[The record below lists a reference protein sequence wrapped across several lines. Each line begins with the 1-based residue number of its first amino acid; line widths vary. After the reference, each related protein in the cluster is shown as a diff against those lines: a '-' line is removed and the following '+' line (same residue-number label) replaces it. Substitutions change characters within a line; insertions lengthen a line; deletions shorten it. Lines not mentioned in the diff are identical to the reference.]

1 MRRANL
7 SSLKIGYVVGSTIQH
22 YSVRS
27 RLGKGG
33 MGEVYL
39 AEDTRLG
46 REVALKMLPAGSQ
59 ADPERRARLL
69 TEARAASALRSSNIA
84 AIYDIGEEDGL
95 AFLVM
100 EYVEGEPLSERLT
113 RGALPTREALEVA
126 IQVAEALDEAHGRGI
141 VHRDIKS
148 ANIMLTRRG
157 LVKVLDFGLAKFI
170 QGTDGRAAIDSAL
183 TIEHTMAGMVLG
195 TISYM
200 SPEQAL
206 GKSVDG
212 RSDLFSLGVVLYE
225 CVAAHLPFAGT
236 SFAAVVNAILNQ
248 PPAPLVQYLEA
259 TPQQLETI
267 IRRALEKKPELR
279 YQTARDFQTDLSA
292 LRDALDGHQRVL
304 SSGMRARELSA
315 LQGTAEIPNAIA
327 VMTFTN
333 ITREPADEW
342 IGSGIAETVGA
353 DLRNVPGVSVIGRE
367 RIFDAL
373 RNLQSADAAALDD
386 RFAIEV
392 GRGLGARWI
401 VSGGYQRAGTQL
413 RITAHIVEVATGVTL
428 RTVKI
433 DGAVSEIFGLQ
444 DRIVFELTQGL
455 DLQLAGSAIAEIQRD
470 ETRSVEAYELYSR
483 GSMTLRLA
491 SRDAPDRAISLFE
504 KALAL
509 DPDYAEAWAG
519 LGGAYQ
525 IKGTFLN
532 IPELLEKALEYE
544 RRALALDPMQA
555 EAQTWLGATLLALG
569 RVEQALEALQQAV
582 KLDPKQPRP
591 WAMLA
596 RAYWIGRGDITTG
609 IAKLERAISLNPQFG
624 YGHLQL
630 AFLYTE
636 IGEFDKAQAAAEQA
650 VDLQERYISGEE
662 GLLIVGAHTRLGYVH
677 YRQGR
682 YAEAISEYQAEL
694 LFLTAVDHVL
704 KERALIELHQ
714 KMGAAY
720 LKLGQRLDAER
731 HLKTAIRS
739 FEDRLTS
746 GADDAQTKYYAA
758 VAYALSGNLE
768 HAVRVPRADVHEAGA
783 AQQEARHE
791 RSRSGGRSCTAASRG
806 GAVASSVYG
815 QRSALGGL

>member
-1 MRRANL
+1 VEA
-7 SSLKIGYVVGSTIQH
+7 
-22 YSVRS
+22 
-27 RLGKGG
+27 
-33 MGEVYL
+33 
-39 AEDTRLG
+39 AEQD
-46 REVALKMLPAGSQ
+46 
-59 ADPERRARLL
+59 
-69 TEARAASALRSSNIA
+69 
-84 AIYDIGEEDGL
+84 
-95 AFLVM
+95 
-100 EYVEGEPLSERLT
+100 
-113 RGALPTREALEVA
+113 
-126 IQVAEALDEAHGRGI
+126 
-141 VHRDIKS
+141 
-148 ANIMLTRRG
+148 
-157 LVKVLDFGLAKFI
+157 
-170 QGTDGRAAIDSAL
+170 
-183 TIEHTMAGMVLG
+183 
-195 TISYM
+195 
-200 SPEQAL
+200 
-206 GKSVDG
+206 
-212 RSDLFSLGVVLYE
+212 
-225 CVAAHLPFAGT
+225 
-236 SFAAVVNAILNQ
+236 
-248 PPAPLVQYLEA
+248 LEA
-259 TPQQLETI
+259 IVL
-267 IRRALEKKPELR
+267 RALEKKPELR
-279 YQTARDFQTDLSA
+279 YQTAREFQTDLTS
-292 LRDALDGHQRVL
+292 LRDALDGHQRLL
-304 SSGMRARELSA
+304 SSGIRTRELSGA
-315 LQGTAEIPNAIA
+315 QPSAETSNTVA

-373 RNLQSADAAALDD
+373 RNMQSGDIAAMDE

-392 GRGLGARWI
+392 GRGLGARWM
-401 VSGGYQRAGTQL
+401 VSGGYQRAGAQL

-433 DGAVSEIFGLQ
+433 DGAIAEIFSLQ

-455 DLQLAGSAIAEIQRD
+455 ELHLAGSEIAEIQRD

-483 GSMTLRLA
+483 GTMTMRLA

-504 KALAL
+504 KALAI

-525 IKGTFLN
+525 LKGTFLN
-532 IPELLEKALEYE
+532 LPELLEKALEYE
-544 RRALALDPMQA
+544 QRALALDPMLA

-582 KLDPKQPRP
+582 KLDPKQARP

-596 RAYWIGRGDITTG
+596 RAYWIGRGDITQG
-609 IAKLERAISLNPQFG
+609 ISKLERAVSLNPQFG

-636 IGEFDKAQAAAEQA
+636 TGEFEKAQAAAEHA

-682 YAEAISEYQAEL
+682 YAQAITEYQAEL
-694 LFLTAVDHVL
+694 LFLSAVDHVL

-739 FEDRLTS
+739 FEERLAR
-746 GADDAQTKYYAA
+746 GADDPPTKYYAA

-768 HAVRVPRADVHEAGA
+768 HAVKYLEQTFTKLGPLNRKRILHDPDLEIVRDLLPAEV
-783 AQQEARHE
+783 
-791 RSRSGGRSCTAASRG
+791 
-806 GAVASSVYG
+806 VG
-815 QRSALGGL
+815 Q

>member
-1 MRRANL
+1 
-7 SSLKIGYVVGSTIQH
+7 VVGNTIQH
-22 YSVRS
+22 YAVRS

-46 REVALKMLPAGSQ
+46 REVALKMLPSDSQ
-59 ADPERRARLL
+59 TDPERRARLL

-100 EYVEGEPLSERLT
+100 EYVEGEPLSERLM
-113 RGALPTREALEVA
+113 RGALPVREALDVA
-126 IQVAEALDEAHGRGI
+126 IQVADALDEAHGRGI

-170 QGTDGRAAIDSAL
+170 QGTDGRASIDSAL
-183 TIEHTMAGMVLG
+183 TMERTVAGMVLG

-225 CVAAHLPFAGT
+225 SVAAHLPFAGT

-248 PPAPLVQYLEA
+248 PPVPLGQYLDT
-259 TPQQLETI
+259 TPQDLDAIVQ
-267 IRRALEKKPELR
+267 RALEKKPELR
-279 YQTARDFQTDLSA
+279 YQTAREFQTDLNS
-292 LRDALDGHQRVL
+292 LRDTLDGHQRML
-304 SSGMRARELSA
+304 SSGIRARELS
-315 LQGTAEIPNAIA
+315 GGHNTAEMSNSIA
-327 VMTFTN
+327 VMTFIN

-373 RNLQSADAAALDD
+373 RNLQSADAAAMDD
-386 RFAIEV
+386 RFAIEI

-401 VSGGYQRAGTQL
+401 VSGGYQRAGSQL

-433 DGAVSEIFGLQ
+433 DGAIADIFSLQ

-455 DLQLAGSAIAEIQRD
+455 DLQLAGSAIAEIQRV
-470 ETRSVEAYELYSR
+470 ETRSVDAYELYSR
-483 GSMTLRLA
+483 ATMTMRLA

-504 KALAL
+504 KALAI
-509 DPDYAEAWAG
+509 DPEYAEAWAG

-525 IKGTFLN
+525 IKGSFLN
-532 IPELLEKALEYE
+532 LPELLEKAVEFE
-544 RRALALDPMQA
+544 RRALALDPMLA
-555 EAQTWLGATLLALG
+555 EAHTWLGATLLALG
-569 RVEQALEALQQAV
+569 RVEQSIEALQQAV

-596 RAYWIGRGDITTG
+596 RAYWIGRGDITHG
-609 IAKLERAISLNPQFG
+609 IAKLEHAVSLNPQFG

-636 IGEFDKAQAAAEQA
+636 IGKFDKAQAAAERA

-682 YAEAISEYQAEL
+682 YPEAIAQYQAEL
-694 LFLTAVDHVL
+694 LFLTAIDHVL

-720 LKLGQRLDAER
+720 LKLGQRPDAER

-739 FEDRLTS
+739 FEDRLAS
-746 GADDAQTKYYAA
+746 GTDDAPTKYYAA
-758 VAYALSGNLE
+758 VAYALSGDLK
-768 HAVRVPRADVHEAGA
+768 HAVKYLEQTFTKLGA
-783 AQQEARHE
+783 LNRKRIMHDPDLEGVRELLPAETVT
-791 RSRSGGRSCTAASRG
+791 S
-806 GAVASSVYG
+806 
-815 QRSALGGL
+815 

>member
-1 MRRANL
+1 M
-7 SSLKIGYVVGSTIQH
+7 VGSTIQH
-22 YSVRS
+22 YAVRS

-46 REVALKMLPAGSQ
+46 REVALKMLPAGAQ

-95 AFLVM
+95 SFLVM
-100 EYVEGEPLSERLT
+100 EYVEGEPLSDRLA
-113 RGALPTREALEVA
+113 RGPLAMRDAIDVA
-126 IQVAEALDEAHGRGI
+126 VQVADALDEAHGRGI

-170 QGTDGRAAIDSAL
+170 QATDGRASIDSAL
-183 TIEHTMAGMVLG
+183 TMEHTMAGMVLG

-225 CVAAHLPFAGT
+225 SVAAHLPFAGT

-248 PPAPLVQYLEA
+248 PPAPLSQYVEAASQDLEA
-259 TPQQLETI
+259 IVL
-267 IRRALEKKPELR
+267 RALEKKPELR
-279 YQTARDFQTDLSA
+279 YQTAREFQTDLTS
-292 LRDALDGHQRVL
+292 LRDALDGHQRLL
-304 SSGMRARELSA
+304 SSGIRARELSGA
-315 LQGTAEIPNAIA
+315 QPSAETSNTVA

-353 DLRNVPGVSVIGRE
+353 DLRNVPGVSIIGRE

-373 RNLQSADAAALDD
+373 RNMQSGDIAAMDE

-392 GRGLGARWI
+392 GRGLGARWM
-401 VSGGYQRAGTQL
+401 VSGGYQRAGAQL

-433 DGAVSEIFGLQ
+433 DGAIADIFSLQ

-455 DLQLAGSAIAEIQRD
+455 DLHLAGSEIAEIQRD
-470 ETRSVEAYELYSR
+470 ETRSIEAYELYSR
-483 GSMTLRLA
+483 GTMTMRLA

-504 KALAL
+504 KALAI
-509 DPDYAEAWAG
+509 DPEYAEAWAG

-525 IKGTFLN
+525 LKGTFLN
-532 IPELLEKALEYE
+532 LPELLEKALEFE
-544 RRALALDPMQA
+544 QRALALDPMLA
-555 EAQTWLGATLLALG
+555 DAQTWLGATLLALG
-569 RVEQALEALQQAV
+569 RVEQALEALQEAV
-582 KLDPKQPRP
+582 KLDPKQARP

-596 RAYWIGRGDITTG
+596 RAYWIGRGDITQG
-609 IAKLERAISLNPQFG
+609 IEKLERAVSLNPQFG
-624 YGHLQL
+624 YGYLQL

-636 IGEFDKAQAAAEQA
+636 IGEFSKAQAAAEYA

-682 YAEAISEYQAEL
+682 YAQAITEYQAEL
-694 LFLTAVDHVL
+694 LFLSAVDHVL

-739 FEDRLTS
+739 FEERVAR
-746 GADDAQTKYYAA
+746 GADDPPTKYYAA
-758 VAYALSGNLE
+758 VAYALSGHLE
-768 HAVRVPRADVHEAGA
+768 HAVKYLEQTFTKLGPLNRKRIMHDPDLEIVRDLLPAEV
-783 AQQEARHE
+783 
-791 RSRSGGRSCTAASRG
+791 
-806 GAVASSVYG
+806 G
-815 QRSALGGL
+815 Q

>member
-1 MRRANL
+1 M
-7 SSLKIGYVVGSTIQH
+7 VGSTIQH

-373 RNLQSADAAALDD
+373 RNLQSADAAAMDD

-768 HAVRVPRADVHEAGA
+768 HAVKYLEQTFTKLGPLNRKRVMSDPDLEAVRALLPAEV
-783 AQQEARHE
+783 AQ
-791 RSRSGGRSCTAASRG
+791 
-806 GAVASSVYG
+806 
-815 QRSALGGL
+815 